1 VNFVVRLRRSFF
13 EGFGVGVTH
22 EEEIALF
29 LVILPHQIHGNTFD
43 FVVFDGALGEVV
55 TKVAFNSS

>member
-1 VNFVVRLRRSFF
+1 LRRSFF